1 MHQPD
6 YRHYASGEFR
16 LPWTYLHALKDYSDM
31 AYQLEAN
38 RQAKAVFNFVPILLE
53 QLEVYAAQ
61 LEHGDVSD
69 PLLKLL
75 LVEDPNTYTVTERAL
90 ILSRC
95 FACNHA
101 TMLEPYP
108 YYKHLHELYKLAK
121 EQGSAGLQYLS
132 GQYLADLLTWYHLVW
147 TGESVRRHYPL
158 IASLMAQGGEF
169 HVKERRNFFQ
179 LIAMVIR
186 EIIPR
191 YKALLAAKQIEISTT
206 PYFHPI
212 SPLLMDF
219 KSARAASPQS
229 ELPDAAWYPGGRKR
243 ASFHLT
249 AALASHRDRFGEQAL
264 GVWPAEGGISEEF
277 VRLMA
282 REGVTW
288 TATGEGVLANSW
300 ARAGLTPQ
308 PKRDEYLYR
317 PYRVKEGANTLLC
330 FFRDEKLSDKI
341 GFEYAKWDARDAVN
355 NFIFDL
361 EEILKRT
368 PETEDPVVSVIL
380 DGENAWEYY
389 PYNAYYFLSGLY
401 AALDNHP
408 QIKPTTFK
416 DYLHEQQRDPGPS
429 MAREMPPLVAGS
441 WVYGNFSTW
450 MGAAPKNRAWDLL
463 AAAKQ
468 SFDLTITSGR
478 LSQEH
483 RALAE
488 RQLANCEASDWFWWF
503 GDYNPADS
511 VADFDK
517 LYRENLSNLYRLL
530 QLPIPQSLSQPISM
544 GSGYPEARGAMRRA
558 T

>member
-6 YRHYASGEFR
+6 YRHYSSGEFR

-31 AYQLEAN
+31 AYHMEAN
-38 RQAKAVFNFVPILLE
+38 PKARTVFNFVPILLE

-61 LEHGDVSD
+61 LARKEVTD

-75 LVEDPNTYTVTERAL
+75 LVEDPNSYTEGEREL

-101 TMLEPYP
+101 TMLEPFP
-108 YYKHLHELYKLAK
+108 YYKHIHELFKLANEK
-121 EQGSAGLQYLS
+121 GNTGRLYLS
-132 GQYLADLLTWYHLVW
+132 GQYLADLLTWYHLAW
-147 TGESVRRHYPL
+147 SGESVRRRYPL
-158 IASLMAQGGEF
+158 IANLMAQGGEF
-169 HVKERRNFFQ
+169 QFAERQKFFE
-179 LIAMVIR
+179 LIAAVIQD
-186 EIIPR
+186 IIPR

-212 SPLLMDF
+212 CPLLIDF
-219 KSARAASPQS
+219 KSAREAWPQS
-229 ELPDAAWYPGGRKR
+229 DLPDAARYRGGRKR
-243 ASFHLT
+243 AAFHVT
-249 AALASHRDRFGEQAL
+249 ASLASHQARFGEPAR
-264 GVWPAEGGISEEF
+264 GVWPAEGGVSEEF

-282 REGVTW
+282 REGVAW
-288 TATGEGVLANSW
+288 TATGEGVLANSLTDAGENLS
-300 ARAGLTPQ
+300 ARA
-308 PKRDEYLYR
+308 DYLYR
-317 PYRVKEGANTLLC
+317 PYHVKEGDQQLTC

-361 EEILKRT
+361 LEILKDA
-368 PETEDPVVSVIL
+368 PDDEEPVVSVIL

-389 PYNAYYFLSGLY
+389 PYNGYYFLSGLY
-401 AALDNHP
+401 AALANHP
-408 QIKPTTFK
+408 QIKTTTFK
-416 DYLHEQQRDPGPS
+416 DYLEEQQRLVNAAKP
-429 MAREMPPLVAGS
+429 RKMPRITAGS

-450 MGAAPKNRAWDLL
+450 MGAVPKNRAWDLL

-468 SFDLTITSGR
+468 SFDLTMDSGR
-478 LSQEH
+478 LSPEQA
-483 RALAE
+483 ALAE

-530 QLPIPQSLSQPISM
+530 GLPVPHSLGQPVSS
-544 GSGYPEARGAMRRA
+544 GSGSPEARGAMRRA
-558 T
+558 S